1 MERAAEACRA
11 GNLEYIS
18 TVRDLQRLVERT
30 DEDGRSLLH
39 AAASSGSAPLL
50 DFLVS
55 QGAGPMVNRQ
65 DEEVRHPRIT
75 AHCSGVHIATVIRS
89 GKGAAPGATRVE

>member
-1 MERAAEACRA
+1 MERAAEACRE

-18 TVRDLQRLVERT
+18 TVDAGDLQRLISRT

-50 DFLVS
+50 DFLVERGGS
-55 QGAGPMVNRQ
+55 PMVNKQDDEVLPSSSCRQ
-65 DEEVRHPRIT
+65 PNV
-75 AHCSGVHIATVIRS
+75 
-89 GKGAAPGATRVE
+89 

>member
-1 MERAAEACRA
+1 MERAAEACRL
-11 GNLEYIS
+11 GDLMYIS
-18 TVRDLQRLVERT
+18 TVDASDLQRLLGRT

-55 QGAGPMVNRQ
+55 QGAAQMVNRQ
-65 DEEVRHPRIT
+65 DEEVCADQRHVR
-75 AHCSGVHIATVIRS
+75 VIN
-89 GKGAAPGATRVE
+89 GAQDH